1 MLLEEGMVLA
11 VEPKLTLPEIGV
23 IGLEDTFLVTAREA
37 EALTEVPRDLTVL
50 EP

>member
-1 MLLEEGMVLA
+1 MTSSGSPPPPSTTSSLA
-11 VEPKLTLPEIGV
+11 EIGV
-23 IGLEDTFLVTAREA
+23 IGLEDTFLVTGGEA